1 MGTSGGVQVAAALS
15 EFVAPVRKPSM
26 TTPNNDLLSLAR
38 EFRLALETRLG
49 EATTLGYRLPSK
61 DEVAAFCRAYLDG
74 LFPLYYAKEE
84 VKNSDALG
92 FLAQLDS
99 QLAEQIVY
107 AMRFDFNCRG
117 SAVPANLTHT
127 ATELIQALREGL
139 PNLAHLLATDLK
151 AALKNDPAASGYE
164 EVLLSYPGV
173 EAITVQRLAH
183 ELYLLKVPYLPRMMT
198 EIAHSRTGIDIH
210 PGATIGESF
219 FIDHGTGIVIG
230 ETATIGKNV
239 TLYQGV
245 TLGGFNPTSKRD
257 SAGELVRGMSNKRH
271 PDIEEGVTIYAGA
284 TILGGDTR
292 IGHHSI
298 IGGNVWLTHSV
309 VPYSRVTM
317 KDPELLIRS
326 NTAGSDE
333 EWFLGS
339 SI

>member
-1 MGTSGGVQVAAALS
+1 
-15 EFVAPVRKPSM
+15 M

-38 EFRLALETRLG
+38 EFRLALEARLA

-61 DEVAAFCRAYLDG
+61 DEVAAFCRSYLDG

-84 VKNSDALG
+84 VKNADALG

-99 QLAEQIVY
+99 QLAEQIVC
-107 AMRFDFNCRG
+107 AMRFDYNCCG
-117 SAVPANLTHT
+117 KEVPANLTET
-127 ATELIQALREGL
+127 ATHLIQSLRDRL
-139 PNLAHLLATDLK
+139 PKLAHLLATDLK
-151 AALKNDPAASGYE
+151 AAIKNDPAASGYE

-183 ELYLLKVPYLPRMMT
+183 ELYLLDIPYLPRMMT

-219 FIDHGTGIVIG
+219 FIDHGTGVVVG

-239 TLYQGV
+239 TLYHGV
-245 TLGGFNPTSKRD
+245 TLGAFNPTSKRD
-257 SAGELVRGMSNKRH
+257 TEGDLVRGHSNKRH
-271 PDIEEGVTIYAGA
+271 PDIEEGVTIYPGA

-309 VPYSRVTM
+309 APYSRVTM

-326 NTAGSDE
+326 HSKGSDE

-339 SI
+339 AI